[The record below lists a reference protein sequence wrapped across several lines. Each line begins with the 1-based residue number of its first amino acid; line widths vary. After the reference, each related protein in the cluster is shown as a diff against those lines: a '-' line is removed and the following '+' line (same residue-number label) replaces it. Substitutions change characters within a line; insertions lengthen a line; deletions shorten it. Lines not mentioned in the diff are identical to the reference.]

1 MSSGRLLQPW
11 SSSREWA
18 DTDSDKLL
26 PLQEF
31 VSNCSHKEVKVV
43 WTHNAKKV
51 DAASKNYHSRHN
63 ARKKKWKIQDI
74 FKWEHNNMNQA
85 WDRTMVSES
94 MWHPIPWELCWQR
107 SQLVFCVVWDNIW
120 FSRKSMPVKQK
131 LSCVAIPRQ
140 SVFNG
145 SLYLSGSSS
154 DGVVS
159 TYIVDSITQDG
170 WTVLTRQQFSSRDN
184 VQPTTVHKYLTANI
198 RNT

>member
-107 SQLVFCVVWDNIW
+107 SQLVFCVVWDNIR
-120 FSRKSMPVKQK
+120 FQEKVCQLNKSWAVLQYPD
-131 LSCVAIPRQ
+131 
-140 SVFNG
+140 
-145 SLYLSGSSS
+145 SLCSMARCTWAEAAVMVWLAR
-154 DGVVS
+154 
-159 TYIVDSITQDG
+159 T
-170 WTVLTRQQFSSRDN
+170 
-184 VQPTTVHKYLTANI
+184 
-198 RNT
+198 